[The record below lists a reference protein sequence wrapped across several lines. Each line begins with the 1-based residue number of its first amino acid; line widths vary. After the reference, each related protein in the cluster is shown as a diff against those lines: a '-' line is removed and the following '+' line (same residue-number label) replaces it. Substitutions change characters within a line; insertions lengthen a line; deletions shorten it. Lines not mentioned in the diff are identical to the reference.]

1 MLRIGLAAVAVVF
14 AVSVA
19 NAEALKLTDTQ
30 MDTVANAEA
39 LKLTDTQMDTVR
51 AGAGLDVKNPKAP
64 VPMGGIPPWSALF
77 KNFDEAAQVNAGPSS
92 GIILLLPRSRRVGQV
107 P

>member
-1 MLRIGLAAVAVVF
+1 MLRITLAAVAVVF

-51 AGAGLDVKNPKAP
+51 AGAGLKVKNPKAP
-64 VPMGGIPPWSALF
+64 VPNGGIPPWSALF
-77 KNFDEAAQVNAGPSS
+77 KNFEFADTIEVGPPS
-92 GIILLLPRSRRVGQV
+92 GIILLLPR
-107 P
+107 